1 MSSYAVVET
10 VVVILI
16 GLVSAYQVMRVLM
29 PRATQRLRAVI
40 ATRVHARR
48 GGGGRSLATRLND
61 AGAVSGCAIGCGSG
75 CNGCIAAAG
84 SNQPPVERQEPSR

>member
-29 PRATQRLRAVI
+29 PRATQRLHAVI
-40 ATRVHARR
+40 ATRVDARR
-48 GGGGRSLATRLND
+48 GGGRSLATRLND
-61 AGAVSGCAIGCGSG
+61 AGAGSGCAIGCGSG

-84 SNQPPVERQEPSR
+84 IDQPPVERQEPSR

>member
-10 VVVILI
+10 IVVILI

-29 PRATQRLRAVI
+29 PRATQRLHAVI
-40 ATRVHARR
+40 ATRVDARR
-48 GGGGRSLATRLND
+48 GGEHSLATRLND

>member
-10 VVVILI
+10 IVVILI

-29 PRATQRLRAVI
+29 PRATQRLHAVI
-40 ATRVHARR
+40 ATRVDARR
-48 GGGGRSLATRLND
+48 GGEHSLAARLND

-75 CNGCIAAAG
+75 CNGCIAATG